1 MGTHQ
6 EQLEEKKT
14 QPLRPFPKNEK
25 HWTPWVHIGSP
36 HWLQEFDFAYQ
47 CSLPF
52 LA

>member
-1 MGTHQ
+1 
-6 EQLEEKKT
+6 
-14 QPLRPFPKNEK
+14 
-25 HWTPWVHIGSP
+25 VHIGSP